1 MNENAIVEFEYAN
14 EIESINIAN
23 IPDIIAERI
32 EGISALEKEVKNSD
46 DSAKSAMEYV
56 GTKMTR
62 YEEKGFWLFKHRSGN
77 TKDTIEDT
85 QEAIEKLAKAQQV
98 SVSAMKKSFEFQR
111 KLADIAK
118 YLLILGSASIASNR
132 TTVREIEMRLGGA
145 SKKEISE
152 LAKKEMMNVLKQLK
166 AQEDILKKQEFL
178 SSKVE
183 ENVTRLDEKDTI
195 DKEQSERLEELGR
208 LLDSKDLL
216 DQKQEE
222 EINKNAKAI
231 QVLFE
236 YTKQKD
242 ILDKEQ
248 SERIDSLTNEKKEC
262 LEQVEIIKS
271 SAKKFCITAIIISV
285 CVLVCSVA
293 SIIMKFFL

>member
-14 EIESINIAN
+14 EMKSVNIAN
-23 IPDIIAERI
+23 IPDIIADRM

-56 GTKMTR
+56 GTQMTR
-62 YEEKGFWLFKHRSGN
+62 YEEKGFWIFKHRSGN
-77 TKDTIEDT
+77 TKDIIEDT

-111 KLADIAK
+111 KLADTAK
-118 YLLILGSASIASNR
+118 YLFMLGCVNIASNR
-132 TTVREIEMRLGGA
+132 ATVREIEMRLSGA
-145 SKKEISE
+145 SKNEISE
-152 LAKKEMMNVLKQLK
+152 MARREMMNVLKQLK

-178 SSKVE
+178 SSKVK

-208 LLDSKDLL
+208 LLGSKDLL

-222 EINKNAKAI
+222 DINKNAKAI
-231 QVLFE
+231 EVLFD

-242 ILDKEQ
+242 ILDKKQ
-248 SERIDSLTNEKKEC
+248 SERIESLSSEKKERS
-262 LEQVEIIKS
+262 EQSILSIQVQHLCCKS
-271 SAKKFCITAIIISV
+271 PK
-285 CVLVCSVA
+285 
-293 SIIMKFFL
+293 